1 VIRDND
7 VVIYDFAFRRLGD
20 GRHATQESSK
30 NYDPLKQRIP
40 LISKK
45 FGACGR
51 LSRWKSKGKIASR
64 TRTAG

>member
-30 NYDPLKQRIP
+30 NYGPFEQKSPLT
-40 LISKK
+40 SKIRRMRAIITFEK
-45 FGACGR
+45 
-51 LSRWKSKGKIASR
+51 
-64 TRTAG
+64 